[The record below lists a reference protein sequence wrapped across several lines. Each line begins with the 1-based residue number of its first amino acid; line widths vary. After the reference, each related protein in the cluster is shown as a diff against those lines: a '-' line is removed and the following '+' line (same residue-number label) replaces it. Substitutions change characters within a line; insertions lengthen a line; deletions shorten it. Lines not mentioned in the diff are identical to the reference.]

1 MPDEFVRSERL
12 AIVETEVKNLKTVV
26 ETGFGD
32 VKADL
37 LAISNKFDAL
47 DKKYVSKNEFAPV
60 KAVVYSIVGAAG
72 MAILGAL
79 IALVVK

>member
-1 MPDEFVRSERL
+1 MSVDERI

-26 ETGFGD
+26 ETGFGEM
-32 VKADL
+32 KADL
-37 LAISNKFDAL
+37 LGISNKFDTL

-60 KAVVYSIVGAAG
+60 RMIVYTIVGAAG
-72 MAILGAL
+72 MAVLGGL